1 MTATL
6 NFGRRLAN
14 SKVLTLCLGSLFAIS
29 LFGQTSAQQP
39 QSGIDPCSRAIA
51 RLATPIAPV
60 TLDPS
65 ANRIAVSQT
74 VMNFTSCFNRHS
86 WEGVFLLTNDGFR
99 ESMFGISDAG
109 ELRDHLDELD
119 ARGLLPEIR
128 IHSIEEN
135 GTTGS
140 TLATLVVTWQGWSGV
155 HKELW
160 RLQVERGN
168 WVLAGRSIQSP
179 QVNGVA
185 VGVRFEVEVDALR
198 SPATQIA
205 NPGTIVFA
213 FENRRAEDVRVLVLE
228 VGASATIGDVVSAC
242 NGTGLIEYRPAGMM
256 KIPAGETVSMPMFD
270 LADGIYAV
278 IVGEHPCVGDHLVS
292 AEEVQLLGTESVTEG

>member
-1 MTATL
+1 MSITL
-6 NFGRRLAN
+6 KPGRWLAN
-14 SKVLTLCLGSLFAIS
+14 AKVLTLCLASLIGIAI
-29 LFGQTSAQQP
+29 FGQTSAQQP

-51 RLATPIAPV
+51 RLATPSAQE

-74 VMNFTSCFNRHS
+74 VMNFTSCFNRHA
-86 WEGVFLLTNDGFR
+86 WEGVLLLTNDDFR
-99 ESMFGISDAG
+99 ESMFGIRDAG
-109 ELRDHLDELD
+109 ELRIHLDELD
-119 ARGLLPEIR
+119 ARGVLPEMR

-140 TLATLVVTWQGWSGV
+140 TLATLVVTWQGWSGL
-155 HKELW
+155 HQELW

-185 VGVRFEVEVDALR
+185 VGIRFEIEDDALR
-198 SPATQIA
+198 SPAAQVA
-205 NPGTIVFA
+205 NPGTIVLA
-213 FENRRAEDVRVLVLE
+213 FENGRAQDARVLVLE
-228 VGASATIGDVVSAC
+228 VGAEATIGDVVTAC
-242 NGTGLIEYRPAGMM
+242 NRTGQIGYKPAGML
-256 KIPAGETVSMPMFD
+256 KIPAGETVSMPMFE

-278 IVGEHPCVGDHLVS
+278 IAGEHPCAGDRPVS
-292 AEEVQLLGTESVTEG
+292 ADEVQFLGTESVTAG